1 MIYKEIIKS
10 KNNLDVPVLLNGK
23 SLHSKYAPEK
33 EAENFGTEINESSA
47 FTIILGLGGG
57 WHVKSFL
64 DRNPNHYILVIENS
78 EEDILFLSQIECVK
92 ALLKNKNVK
101 IIPKEKISENI
112 LKTYLPSFYGGIN
125 IICNRSWFEYD
136 GAESKKIIDEINS
149 AIKICSKDFSVQS
162 HFGLIWQKNILNNLK
177 VSSELKEKEFKF
189 DVTKTAAVL
198 AAGPSLDMTIEKII
212 SERDRYFVIATDTA
226 FSICGKRKILPDAVV
241 SIDGQNI
248 SYKHFLGGKTD
259 FPIFIFDL
267 QANLNAVNFVKNAG
281 AEILFI
287 KSGHPFSSYAE
298 LCTAEKNAFLPVN
311 CGAGT
316 VTIAAVDFARK
327 AGFEKIQ
334 VYGADFSYIF
344 NKPYAKGTYLDALY
358 RTCENRILPAEN
370 SFVNLLYRTPVTKS
384 KIAVSSVQT
393 EQIKNEVLD
402 SYRKTFLEWLNENC
416 KNISYENFVYVADCT
431 NQTSNGKNNS
441 ELCKVFKRK
450 KFSYEAFLNRLKKE
464 SEKILSDQKPQNSIA
479 DLTELEISVLPFIA
493 FIRNKYKKLD
503 FNKSLKLA
511 LTKILEYTK

>member
-10 KNNLDVPVLLNGK
+10 KNNLDVPVLLNGR

-33 EAENFGTEINESSA
+33 EAGNFGKEINENSA

-57 WHVKSFL
+57 YHIKSFL

-78 EEDILFLSQIECVK
+78 EEDISFLSEIECVK
-92 ALLKNKNVK
+92 TLLQNKNVK
-101 IIPKEKISENI
+101 IIPKEKINENI

-125 IICNRSWFEYD
+125 IISNRTWFEYNS
-136 GAESKKIIDEINS
+136 AESKKIIDEINS
-149 AIKICSKDFSVQS
+149 SIKICSKDFSVQS

-177 VSSELKEKEFKF
+177 VSSELKEKEFNF
-189 DVTKTAAVL
+189 DVSKTAAII
-198 AAGPSLDMTIEKII
+198 AAGPSLDMTIGKII
-212 SERDRYFVIATDTA
+212 AERNKYFVIATDTA
-226 FSICGKRKILPDAVV
+226 FSICCKRKILPDAVI

-248 SYKHFLGGKTD
+248 SYKHFVGGKTE

-267 QANLNAVNFVKNAG
+267 QANLNAVNFIKKAG

-287 KSGHPFSSYAE
+287 KSGHPFCSYAE
-298 LCTAEKNAFLPVN
+298 LSTSEKDLFLPVN
-311 CGAGT
+311 SGAGT

-327 AGFEKIQ
+327 AGFKKIK

-358 RTCENRILPAEN
+358 RTEENRIFPAEN

-384 KIAVSSVQT
+384 KIAVDSVQT
-393 EQIKNEVLD
+393 EQIKNEILE
-402 SYRKTFLEWLNENC
+402 SYRKTFLEWLNKNSR
-416 KNISYENFVYVADCT
+416 NISYENFIYRADCT
-431 NQTSNGKNNS
+431 NQTLNVKNES
-441 ELCKVFKRK
+441 DICKVLKRK
-450 KFSYEAFLNRLKKE
+450 KFCYDTFLTRLKKDTE
-464 SEKILSDQKPQNSIA
+464 GILSDNKKQNSIR
-479 DLTELEISVLPFIA
+479 DLTELEISMLPFIA
-493 FIRNKYKKLD
+493 FIRNKHKKLD

-511 LTKILEYTK
+511 LTKILEYT